1 MKERPKTELEKVK
14 AKFQEFRANREGKQA
29 FPKELWNEAVQLLKI
44 YTVADVSSSLAL
56 SPQELRKKAT
66 SKEITENPTSIM
78 KTESSFFSIDS
89 RIISPQPC
97 QSQSQSQSQSQGYSI
112 EAGKANNGSNEA
124 CQKPNG
130 GLSQSI
136 EQCQIVIESGT
147 TKRITLS
154 LSSIESSSL
163 ESLCIALLGA

>member
-1 MKERPKTELEKVK
+1 MKESPKTELEKIK

-44 YTVADVSSSLAL
+44 YTVADVSRSLAI
-56 SPQELRKKAT
+56 SPQELRKKAS

-78 KTESSFFSIDS
+78 NTESSFFSIDS
-89 RIISPQPC
+89 GIISHQPG
-97 QSQSQSQSQSQGYSI
+97 QSQSQSLGYSI
-112 EAGKANNGSNEA
+112 EASKTNNGSNEV
-124 CQKPNG
+124 CQKLDSV
-130 GLSQSI
+130 LSQPI
-136 EQCQIVIESGT
+136 EQCQLVIEYGT
-147 TKRITLS
+147 AKRITLS

>member
-78 KTESSFFSIDS
+78 KTESSFFRVDP
-89 RIISPQPC
+89 RIISPQPSQT
-97 QSQSQSQSQSQGYSI
+97 QSLGYSI
-112 EAGKANNGSNEA
+112 EAGKVNNGSNEV
-124 CQKPNG
+124 CQKPNSVS
-130 GLSQSI
+130 SQPI
-136 EQCQIVIESGT
+136 EQCQLIFEYGT
-147 TKRITLS
+147 AKRITLS
-154 LSSIESSSL
+154 LSSIERSSL

>member
-1 MKERPKTELEKVK
+1 MKESVKTELEKVR
-14 AKFQEFRANREGKQA
+14 AKFQEFRANREGKLA

-44 YTVADVSSSLAL
+44 YTVADVSSRLAI
-56 SPQELRKKAT
+56 SPQELRKKAS

-78 KTESSFFSIDS
+78 KTQGSFFSIDS
-89 RIISPQPC
+89 RIISPQP
-97 QSQSQSQSQSQGYSI
+97 SQSQSLGNSI
-112 EAGKANNGSNEA
+112 EAGKANNGSNEV

-136 EQCQIVIESGT
+136 EQCQLVFEYGT

>member
-1 MKERPKTELEKVK
+1 MKESPKTELEKVRE
-14 AKFQEFRANREGKQA
+14 KFEEFRANREGKLA

-44 YTVADVSSSLAL
+44 YTVADVSSSLAI
-56 SPQELRKKAT
+56 SPQELRKKAL

-78 KTESSFFSIDS
+78 KTESSFFSVDS
-89 RIISPQPC
+89 RIISPQP
-97 QSQSQSQSQSQGYSI
+97 SQSQNQGYSI
-112 EAGKANNGSNEA
+112 EASKANNGSNEV

-130 GLSQSI
+130 VSSQPI
-136 EQCQIVIESGT
+136 EQCQLVFEYGT

>member
-1 MKERPKTELEKVK
+1 MKENPKTELEKVRE
-14 AKFQEFRANREGKQA
+14 KFEEFRANREGKQA

-44 YTVADVSSSLAL
+44 YTVVDVSSSLAI
-56 SPQELRKKAT
+56 SPQELRKKAS

-78 KTESSFFSIDS
+78 KTESSFFSVDS
-89 RIISPQPC
+89 RIISPQP
-97 QSQSQSQSQSQGYSI
+97 SQSQSQSQGQGYSI
-112 EAGKANNGSNEA
+112 EASKANNGSNEV

-130 GLSQSI
+130 VSSQHI
-136 EQCQIVIESGT
+136 EQCQVVFEYGT
-147 TKRITLS
+147 AKRITLS